1 MAKTKRVRVRIIR
14 YLRDNGSSTTAE
26 IFDALN
32 DNSSGYALRAGV
44 STSQL
49 NNVLGKEPVFVKTID
64 ADSHNAPTII
74 SMGGNHYK
82 VTTWGLNQSI
92 LEQYPELMSNFANT
106 WKVMGYDRHAA

>member
-14 YLRDNGSSTTAE
+14 YLRDKGDSTTSD

-64 ADSHNAPTII
+64 ADSHDAPTVL
-74 SMGGNHYK
+74 SMGGNQYK
-82 VTTWGLNQSI
+82 VTTWGLDESV
-92 LEQYPELMSNFANT
+92 LEKYPELMSNFANT